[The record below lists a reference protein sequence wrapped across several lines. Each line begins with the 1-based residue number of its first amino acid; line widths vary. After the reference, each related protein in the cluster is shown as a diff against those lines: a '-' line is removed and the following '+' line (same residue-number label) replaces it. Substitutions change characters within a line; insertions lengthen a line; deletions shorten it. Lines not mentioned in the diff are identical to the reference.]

1 MLPTNDFELI
11 ERLPSLCLPP
21 LLPPFGFFSALGLLE
36 SGLMHVHIYFHVH
49 TNPHNI
55 VSLIWPLFHTSAST
69 YNLFRIS
76 ILIFDFTW
84 CINHEKA
91 SNIHTE
97 VQNTFVKKPEKWIK
111 KRDAKLHSALSSPQR
126 TVSTLVGDAWE
137 VASGWLR
144 TCHHWQYE
152 YGKLISLSLW
162 LRWGHYQL
170 RIIKVQVSGVWA
182 AHMRELVPNSSWR
195 LGATVVASSHY

>member
-1 MLPTNDFELI
+1 MEKMLTLCTRAYINCKNESRFWIGWVAMIPLARIFKWLKIRKSRQINFWHLGRQCLSFKNQVGIFPVIPHPYMLPTNDFELI

-49 TNPHNI
+49 TNPHNL

-91 SNIHTE
+91 SNIH
-97 VQNTFVKKPEKWIK
+97 
-111 KRDAKLHSALSSPQR
+111 RGS
-126 TVSTLVGDAWE
+126 
-137 VASGWLR
+137 
-144 TCHHWQYE
+144 E
-152 YGKLISLSLW
+152 YICKEA
-162 LRWGHYQL
+162 R
-170 RIIKVQVSGVWA
+170 K
-182 AHMRELVPNSSWR
+182 MN
-195 LGATVVASSHY
+195 